1 MSQMNSFLV
10 QERREA
16 GIMCRVQGC
25 EREFVDMNRRDEHE
39 KSVHDRIRLKCD
51 LCTKSFSLSAKTS
64 LNYHKLVSHAEGP
77 KKVRYFLLCPN
88 SKHCA
93 MWSYFDSYLA
103 QCEVCFLNFLKVIIS
118 RINQAVLVI

>member
-51 LCTKSFSLSAKTS
+51 LCPKSYSLSAKTS
-64 LNYHKLVSHAEGP
+64 LNYHKLVSHAQGP
-77 KKVRYFLLCPN
+77 KQPEISNFIQIPTIVLSGPILPISPRGGVDLSPPRPN
-88 SKHCA
+88 AYTRK
-93 MWSYFDSYLA
+93 
-103 QCEVCFLNFLKVIIS
+103 
-118 RINQAVLVI
+118 NQ